1 MTRTTRLANGS
12 VNHSAPSAPAA
23 ISTGGL
29 RTLGAESS
37 VTVPDVVMRPILTP
51 TCSVNHRAPSGPF
64 TIHRGPLWGAGSGN
78 SVIVGPVAARAWM
91 PGASA
96 ASSARHDVAVPR
108 RRMRISRQAHTTGC
122 AASSTGPRAGAYA
135 RRVPGWD
142 ADADPEP
149 WGEDAKLDALLGAQG
164 AAGFRAMFDGFPEAV
179 GVLWALRER
188 GGRIVDFAFGYA
200 NPSMMRGFRL
210 SAAMR
215 DRYTLLEALPRMR
228 GSRAFDAYV
237 RACDQGEPWVRE
249 VTYDNPFADGYMRGT
264 FVHRAAKLGD
274 GLVVFLTDV
283 TEQRRMEA
291 ELRSFA
297 DVVAHDLRE
306 PVTGIGHL
314 VTLLERRASEPP
326 QPDVLRL
333 LRASA
338 VRASELIDGV
348 LAYAR
353 AGELRRERVAL
364 DRLMGEV
371 AEDLRPGLE
380 AAGASLEVGE
390 LPEVDGDARQLRRV
404 LQNLVGNAVKFRGEA
419 PLRVELS
426 AEDAGG
432 EWLVTVRD
440 NGAGVDPDHA
450 SRIFG
455 MFSRVRTDAD
465 GTGIGL
471 AVCRRVVEAHGGRI
485 WVEAAEGGGSA
496 FRFTLPYEMVDR
508 PPV

>member
-1 MTRTTRLANGS
+1 VTAWD
-12 VNHSAPSAPAA
+12 PD
-23 ISTGGL
+23 
-29 RTLGAESS
+29 AE
-37 VTVPDVVMRPILTP
+37 
-51 TCSVNHRAPSGPF
+51 
-64 TIHRGPLWGAGSGN
+64 
-78 SVIVGPVAARAWM
+78 
-91 PGASA
+91 
-96 ASSARHDVAVPR
+96 
-108 RRMRISRQAHTTGC
+108 
-122 AASSTGPRAGAYA
+122 
-135 RRVPGWD
+135 
-142 ADADPEP
+142 PEP
-149 WGEDAKLDALLGAQG
+149 WGEDPKLDALLGEQG
-164 AAGFRAMFDGFPEAV
+164 AAGFRALFEGFPEAV
-179 GVLWALRER
+179 GVLWALRDG
-188 GGRIVDFAFGYA
+188 GGRIVDFGFGYA

-215 DRYTLLEALPRMR
+215 DRFTLLEALPRMR
-228 GSRAFDAYV
+228 GSRAFDAYL
-237 RACDQGEPWVRE
+237 RACEHGVPFVRE

-314 VTLLERRASEPP
+314 VTLLERRAGEPP
-326 QPDVLRL
+326 EPEVLRL
-333 LRASA
+333 LRAST
-338 VRASELIDGV
+338 VRATDLIDGV

-364 DRLMGEV
+364 DSLIGEV

-380 AAGASLEVGE
+380 AAGARLEVGP
-390 LPEVDGDARQLRRV
+390 LPEVDGDARQLRRL

-419 PLRVELS
+419 PPHVELS
-426 AEDAGG
+426 ARDAGG

-440 NGAGVDPDHA
+440 NGVGVDPEDA

-455 MFSRVRTDAD
+455 MFSRVRPDAD
-465 GTGIGL
+465 GAGIGL

-485 WVEAAEGGGSA
+485 WVEAAAGGGSA
-496 FRFTLPYEMVDR
+496 FRFTLPR
-508 PPV
+508 